1 MNKNQNIETK
11 GLGAGSYPEPIE
23 SQEKSYQFDFNAT
36 CQGYGIV
43 TAKNEEEAKKLIM
56 ANDYDDIIE
65 YFGYEINEITSI
77 TED

>member
-36 CQGYGIV
+36 CHGYGIV
-43 TAKNEEEAKKLIM
+43 TAKNEEEARKLIM
-56 ANDYDDIIE
+56 SDDYDDIID
-65 YFGYEINEITSI
+65 YQDYEITEITDI
-77 TED
+77 RED